1 MGDAGASE
9 EGGARYFYRPS
20 LLGAPREFVLNGS
33 GIEWSVGRHSGHVA
47 YTAVRR
53 VRLSYRP
60 ANLQTYRF
68 VTEVWAQG
76 APKLTV
82 VSTSWKGMTVQE
94 RLDAPYVAFVTAL
107 HQRIARAGAAV
118 LWEKGTS
125 PLTYWPGLAAFVI
138 VALALAALIARAFQV
153 RGFTAAIFIA
163 AFLAVFLWQGG
174 NFFRRNRPGI
184 YRPDALPP
192 DLVPKT

>member
-1 MGDAGASE
+1 MMDTGAPE
-9 EGGARYFYRPS
+9 ESALRYFYRPS
-20 LLGAPREFVLNGS
+20 LLGAPREFALS
-33 GIEWSVGRHSGHVA
+33 AAGIRWSVGRHSGQVP

-76 APKLTV
+76 APNLTII
-82 VSTSWKGMTVQE
+82 STSWKSMAVQE
-94 RLDAPYVAFVTAL
+94 RLDTSYAAFVVAL
-107 HQRIARAGAAV
+107 HDRIMGAGAAV
-118 LWEKGTS
+118 RWEKGTAL
-125 PLTYWPGLAAFVI
+125 LTYWPGLVVFAI
-138 VALALAALIARAFQV
+138 VALAMAALIVRALQV
-153 RGFTAAIFIA
+153 HSLTAAIFVA

-174 NFFRRNRPGI
+174 NFFRRNRPGF

-192 DLVPKT
+192 YLIPKT